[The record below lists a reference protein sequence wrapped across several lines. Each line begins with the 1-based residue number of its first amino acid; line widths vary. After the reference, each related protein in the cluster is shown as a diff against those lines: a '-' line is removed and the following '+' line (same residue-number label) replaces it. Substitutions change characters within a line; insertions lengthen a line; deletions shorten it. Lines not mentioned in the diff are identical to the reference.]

1 MSDNTFNYFD
11 ALNNSQTTQWVST
24 LNEKYINLVGQPI
37 LVYKLDKVETPI
49 DDLYNETSTSRIYCK
64 PFEMKAQHLLNPYT
78 QNLGSSYLYSEPDTG
93 DIQFVVNFQDM
104 VATIRDLKVAHTTDL
119 NISYNGSGIAFAEN
133 NNNIFSLW
141 INCQKV
147 AEFNLKNNDYSTIQK
162 LTNRIKQISNFSAT
176 YTGKNDASINLVPFS
191 KTRIKNKILNI
202 YSPDLSYKNCSDI
215 IEKGDIIIDSSMRAY
230 QVNENLFS
238 NSSMWSYQTMVLDC
252 SKVKVDF
259 TNLPGN
265 YVKQIQERQF
275 GLKKI
280 RKE

>member
-49 DDLYNETSTSRIYCK
+49 DDLYNETHTSRIYLP
-64 PFEMKAQHLLNPYT
+64 PFEMKAQHLVNPYT
-78 QNLGSSYLYSEPDTG
+78 QNMGTEYLYSEREEVT
-93 DIQFVVNFQDM
+93 QFVINFNDM
-104 VATIRDLKVAHTTDL
+104 VAKIRDLKASHISDL

-147 AEFNLKNNDYSTIQK
+147 AEFDLKDNNYNTIQK
-162 LTNRIKQISNFSAT
+162 LANRIKQISGFSAT
-176 YTGKNDASINLVPFS
+176 YTGKNDASINLVSFS
-191 KTRIKNKILNI
+191 KTRLKNKILNI
-202 YSPDLSYKNCSDI
+202 YSPNLTYKNCTDI
-215 IEKGDIIIDSSMRAY
+215 IENGDIIIDSTARAY

-238 NSSMWSYQTMVLDC
+238 NSSMWSYQTMVLECTKAKIDY
-252 SKVKVDF
+252 

-265 YVKQIQERQF
+265 YVQQLKERQF